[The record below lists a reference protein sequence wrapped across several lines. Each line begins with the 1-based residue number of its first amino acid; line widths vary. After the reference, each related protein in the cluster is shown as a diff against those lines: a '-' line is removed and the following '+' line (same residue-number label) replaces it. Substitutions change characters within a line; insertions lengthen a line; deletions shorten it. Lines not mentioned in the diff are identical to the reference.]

1 MSNATASTAET
12 SAAGA
17 GAAATDAAR
26 PRRRYLNRGE
36 SLIAS
41 VGLAAAG
48 VLLLTMAAS
57 AWWAF
62 REKQEMTAD
71 VRHAHVRA
79 VVEQLS
85 NSAEAFLGAND
96 ASAIRRAVV
105 STRRENNLSSVR
117 VSLTDGRVLADS
129 DPLKITPGDLP
140 AKFPT
145 GPLDAPE
152 GAPQSQGH
160 ISFRRPLMISGR
172 GPAILEVTAPAL
184 IEESS
189 TWRLGAGLGLLTTAG
204 LAALWLVYRHMRA
217 KLRSLALIREGLL
230 AMKAGER
237 SREALEISA
246 DEGPEAAAWN
256 DLLREAETL
265 RKGTLLAQLSQG
277 PDRRKETKS
286 ELELACDSLSVGMVL
301 LDVKGKVRH
310 VNGAAASLLGTQKE
324 KLVGTEGSGLIDDPD
339 ITGAIA
345 GIVSGTSLQRRTTEV
360 TRTHGHSAGTGA
372 GAGAGAAAKGGQEH
386 GPASV
391 LRVQVRPLRRDD
403 TCSAMLTIE
412 DVTQLR
418 VAEAARHTFVAQA
431 THELRTPLT
440 NMRLCL
446 ETAIEDGPK
455 DARLLAKSLNTLNN
469 ETRRL
474 ERMVSEMLS
483 VAEIEAGSLEL
494 HAGDVRLDAVFQ
506 ALAADFDAPARD
518 KRIDLKFNLPP
529 KFPVIQADRDKLV
542 LAIHNLIGNAI
553 KYTPDGGKVTVILR
567 VDAKEMAVQVTDT
580 GIGISEQDQPLV
592 FEKFYRAKD
601 PRVEKVTGS
610 GLGLALAMEVAKLH
624 GGGIT
629 LSSKLDQGSTFT
641 LTIPVAAEPSRRA
654 A

>member
-1 MSNATASTAET
+1 VTNATASA
-12 SAAGA
+12 AAGA
-17 GAAATDAAR
+17 GEAAR

-57 AWWAF
+57 AWWAL

-71 VRHAHVRA
+71 VRQAHVRA
-79 VVEQLS
+79 VAEQLS
-85 NSAEAFLGAND
+85 HSAEAFLGSND
-96 ASAIRRAVV
+96 VSALRRAVIA
-105 STRRENNLSSVR
+105 TKRENALTSVR

-145 GPLDAPE
+145 GPLD
-152 GAPQSQGH
+152 GADEARDVQGQ
-160 ISFRRPLMISGR
+160 IAFRRPIMVTGR
-172 GPAILEVTAPAL
+172 GAAILEVSAPAVT
-184 IEESS
+184 EQSS
-189 TWRLGAGLGLLTTAG
+189 GWRLGAGLGLLSMAG
-204 LAALWLVYRHMRA
+204 LAALWLVYRHMRS
-217 KLRSLALIREGLL
+217 KVRSLALIREALL

-237 SREALEISA
+237 CREALEISA
-246 DEGPEAAAWN
+246 DAGPEAAAWN

-277 PDRRKETKS
+277 PERRKESKS
-286 ELELACDSLSVGMVL
+286 ELELACDSLSVGMIL

-310 VNGAAASLLGTQKE
+310 VNGAAASLLGAARE
-324 KLVGTEGSGLIDDPD
+324 KLVGSEGSALVDDPE
-339 ITGAIA
+339 IKAAIA
-345 GIVSGTSLQRRTTEV
+345 GIVSGTSLQRRTAEV
-360 TRTHGHSAGTGA
+360 TRSHGGA
-372 GAGAGAAAKGGQEH
+372 EQTKPGDSGAAVKADPDR

-391 LRVQVRPLRRDD
+391 LRVQVRPLRRED

-446 ETAIEDGPK
+446 ETAIEDGSK
-455 DARLLAKSLNTLNN
+455 DAGVLAKSLNTLNN

-494 HAGDVRLDAVFQ
+494 HAGDVRLDAVFD
-506 ALAADFDAPARD
+506 ALAADFDAPAKE
-518 KRIDLKFNLPP
+518 KRIDLKFKLPP
-529 KFPVIQADRDKLV
+529 KIPVIQADRDKLV

-553 KYTPDGGKVTVILR
+553 KYTPEGGKVTVLLR
-567 VDAKEMAVQVTDT
+567 ADAQEIAVQVTDT

-629 LSSKLDQGSTFT
+629 LNSKLDQGSTFT
-641 LTIPVAAEPSRRA
+641 LTVPVSAQPSRRA

>member
-1 MSNATASTAET
+1 V
-12 SAAGA
+12 AAGA
-17 GAAATDAAR
+17 SDGAR
-26 PRRRYLNRGE
+26 PRSRYLNRGE
-36 SLIAS
+36 SMIAS

-57 AWWAF
+57 AWWAL
-62 REKQEMTAD
+62 REKQEMTDD
-71 VRHAHVRA
+71 VRQGHVRA
-79 VVEQLS
+79 VAEQLS
-85 NSAEAFLGAND
+85 HSAEAFLGSND
-96 ASAIRRAVV
+96 LSALRRAVV
-105 STRRENNLSSVR
+105 ATRRENALTSVR

-129 DPLKITPGDLP
+129 DPLKITPGELP
-140 AKFPT
+140 PKFPT
-145 GPLDAPE
+145 GPLDAEADAPE
-152 GAPQSQGH
+152 AKSQ
-160 ISFRRPLMISGR
+160 IAFRRPLMIPGR
-172 GPAILEVTAPAL
+172 GAAILEVSAPAVT
-184 IEESS
+184 ERSS
-189 TWRLGAGLGLLTTAG
+189 GWRLGAGLGLLCTAG
-204 LAALWLVYRHMRA
+204 LAALWLVYRHTRA
-217 KLRSLALIREGLL
+217 KVRSLALIREALL

-237 SREALEISA
+237 CREALEISA

-256 DLLREAETL
+256 DLLLEAETL

-277 PDRRKETKS
+277 PDRRKEAKS
-286 ELELACDSLSVGMVL
+286 ELELACDSLSVGMIL

-310 VNGAAASLLGTQKE
+310 VNGAAASLLGAARE
-324 KLVGTEGSGLIDDPD
+324 KLVGTEGLALVDDPE
-339 ITGAIA
+339 IKAAIM
-345 GIVSGTSLQRRTTEV
+345 GIVTGTSLQRRTAEV
-360 TRTHGHSAGTGA
+360 TRAHA
-372 GAGAGAAAKGGQEH
+372 GAEQARTGNAGEAAKADPDR

-391 LRVQVRPLRRDD
+391 LRVQVRPLRRED

-446 ETAIEDGPK
+446 ETAIEDGSK
-455 DARLLAKSLNTLNN
+455 DAGVLAKSLNTLNN

-494 HAGDVRLDAVFQ
+494 HAGDVRLDAVFE
-506 ALAADFDAPARD
+506 ALAADFDAPAKE

-529 KFPVIQADRDKLV
+529 KIPVIQADRDKLV

-553 KYTPDGGKVTVILR
+553 KYTPAGGKVTVMLR
-567 VDAKEMAVQVTDT
+567 ADAQEVAVQVTDT

-629 LSSKLDQGSTFT
+629 LNSKLDQGSTFT
-641 LTIPVAAEPSRRA
+641 LTVPVSAQPSRRA